1 MNTSQVGYLIA
12 LTAGF
17 ISFFSACVLPLI
29 PGYISFV
36 TGASLADLQKKTKG
50 SFFKILLPTG
60 LFILG
65 FSFIFTLLGAS
76 ASWVGSLLIQ
86 YKYLLIKLSGAIILL
101 LGLFLAGVTK
111 IPQLYRERRF
121 NLSGLPGGPLGAF
134 PLGMA
139 FAFAWTPCIGPILA
153 SILLYAGTS
162 GTVAKGMILLS
173 FYSLGLA
180 IPFLA
185 TALAFNYLLATFEW
199 VKRHYR
205 LINTI
210 SAGFLILMGIM
221 LLTNLWTY
229 FTAWVNRV
237 L

>member
-1 MNTSQVGYLIA
+1 MNSNQVGYLIA
-12 LTAGF
+12 LTAGL

-36 TGASLADLQKKTKG
+36 TGVSLADLQKEKVK
-50 SFFKILLPTG
+50 SPFKILLPTG

-65 FSFIFTLLGAS
+65 FSLVFALLGAS
-76 ASWVGSLLIQ
+76 ASWIGSLLIQ
-86 YKYLLIKLSGAIILL
+86 YKYLMVKLSGIIILL

-111 IPQLYRERRF
+111 IPQLYRQRRF

-139 FAFAWTPCIGPILA
+139 FAFAWTPCIGPILG
-153 SILLYAGTS
+153 SILLYASTT
-162 GTVAKGMILLS
+162 GTVTKGIVLLL
-173 FYSLGLA
+173 FYSLGLG
-180 IPFLA
+180 IPFLV

-199 VKRHYR
+199 VKRRYW

-210 SAGFLILMGIM
+210 SAVFLILMGIM